1 MHESDILHV
10 LESARFGVFYQ
21 EGIIN
26 IATEIE
32 ERKLKIHMLWYVISI
47 NLVTRSKF
55 PTNLFKWNRK
65 EKKIGKRRK

>member
-26 IATEIE
+26 IATAIE
-32 ERKLKIHMLWYVISI
+32 ERK
-47 NLVTRSKF
+47 
-55 PTNLFKWNRK
+55 
-65 EKKIGKRRK
+65 